1 MISKYRI
8 LTNKVLNALI
18 QIEQNQTAR
27 LEQLRE
33 YEGLSLKYDKR
44 AGGKGYY
51 SVSRGKSVDGART
64 FHYLGS
70 ESNDTVRYVKEYRHL
85 KAALK
90 AIGKDIRLLK
100 MVQSRLEDYDSS
112 SIDLRL
118 PETYRQGLLSTNSAT
133 DPRAVLW
140 KKESE
145 GLKASYIAVHGVFH
159 PEELNQPTDDGNFI
173 LSPEEKKVAAAAI
186 LTAEDYDR
194 LVADGKKT
202 RTKTRF
208 PDFSILSEVD
218 YKTVILIEHQ
228 GMMGETEYKE
238 RFNDRV
244 YDYLRAGYISCIN
257 IFYTFDSI
265 DGSVNTNPI
274 LDIINLKIRPAVN

>member
-1 MISKYRI
+1 
-8 LTNKVLNALI
+8 
-18 QIEQNQTAR
+18 
-27 LEQLRE
+27 
-33 YEGLSLKYDKR
+33 
-44 AGGKGYY
+44 
-51 SVSRGKSVDGART
+51 
-64 FHYLGS
+64 
-70 ESNDTVRYVKEYRHL
+70 
-85 KAALK
+85 
-90 AIGKDIRLLK
+90 
-100 MVQSRLEDYDSS
+100 MVQSRLEDYDSN

-118 PETYRQGLLSTNSAT
+118 PETYRLGLLSTNSAA

-140 KKESE
+140 KKEAE

-159 PEELNQPTDDGNFI
+159 PEELNQPTDDGSMVRSKSEASIYNLLLRMGITFVYE
-173 LSPEEKKVAAAAI
+173 LP
-186 LTAEDYDR
+186 T
-194 LVADGKKT
+194 KT

-274 LDIINLKIRPAVN
+274 LDIINLKIRPAVS

>member
-1 MISKYRI
+1 MVRSKSEASIYN
-8 LTNKVLNALI
+8 LL
-18 QIEQNQTAR
+18 
-27 LEQLRE
+27 LRMGITFV
-33 YEGLSLKYDKR
+33 YE
-44 AGGKGYY
+44 
-51 SVSRGKSVDGART
+51 
-64 FHYLGS
+64 
-70 ESNDTVRYVKEYRHL
+70 
-85 KAALK
+85 
-90 AIGKDIRLLK
+90 
-100 MVQSRLEDYDSS
+100 
-112 SIDLRL
+112 L
-118 PETYRQGLLSTNSAT
+118 PT
-133 DPRAVLW
+133 
-140 KKESE
+140 
-145 GLKASYIAVHGVFH
+145 
-159 PEELNQPTDDGNFI
+159 
-173 LSPEEKKVAAAAI
+173 
-186 LTAEDYDR
+186 
-194 LVADGKKT
+194 KT

>member
-8 LTNKVLNALI
+8 LTNKILNALI

-33 YEGLSLKYDKR
+33 YEGLSLKYDKCS
-44 AGGKGYY
+44 GGKGYY
-51 SVSRGKSVDGART
+51 SVSQGRDGDGSRT
-64 FHYLGS
+64 FHYLGK

-85 KAALK
+85 KVALK
-90 AIGKDIRLLK
+90 AIGKDISLLK
-100 MVQSRLEDYDSS
+100 MVQSRLEDYDST

-118 PETYRQGLLSTNSAT
+118 PETYRLGLLSTNSAA
-133 DPRAVLW
+133 DPRAILW
-140 KKESE
+140 KKEAE
-145 GLKASYIAVHGVFH
+145 GLKSSYIAVHGVFH
-159 PEELNQPTDDGNFI
+159 PEELIQPTDDGSMVRSKSEASIYNLLLRMGITFVYE
-173 LSPEEKKVAAAAI
+173 LP
-186 LTAEDYDR
+186 T
-194 LVADGKKT
+194 KT

-228 GMMGETEYKE
+228 GMMNEHEYKE

-274 LDIINLKIRPAVN
+274 LDIINLKIRPVVN

>member
-33 YEGLSLKYDKR
+33 YEGLSLKYDKH

-70 ESNDTVRYVKEYRHL
+70 EANDTVRYVKEYRHL

-159 PEELNQPTDDGNFI
+159 PEELTQPTDDGSMVRSKSEASIYNLLLRMGITFVYE
-173 LSPEEKKVAAAAI
+173 LP
-186 LTAEDYDR
+186 T
-194 LVADGKKT
+194 KT